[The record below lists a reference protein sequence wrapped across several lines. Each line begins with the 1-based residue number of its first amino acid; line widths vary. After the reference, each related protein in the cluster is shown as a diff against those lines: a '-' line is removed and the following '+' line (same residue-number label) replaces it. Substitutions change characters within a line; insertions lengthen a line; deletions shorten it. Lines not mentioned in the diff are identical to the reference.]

1 MSLKKPAIVVLS
13 ALGLAVATA
22 ATGWGNAAASA
33 IQAVVISNGPANP
46 VPVRATGLVPVHE
59 EGTANVNVTNAP
71 LPVSIVNKSLRM
83 SLPLVDETQTGQL
96 EAAPGANAVQS
107 FGHVLYT
114 AGVNFNTSKTPA
126 TVSLLNGDTVTFT
139 EDLAPESNYF
149 LPFTALLQVTG
160 VRLDCDP
167 SGATD
172 CRARFN
178 IMGMVSPG

>member
-1 MSLKKPAIVVLS
+1 MTAMLTLIPSCA
-13 ALGLAVATA
+13 AVASS

-33 IQAVVISNGPANP
+33 VQAVVISNGPANP

-59 EGTANVNVTNAP
+59 QGTANVNVTNSP
-71 LPVSIVNKSLRM
+71 LPVSVVNKSLRM

-96 EAAPGANAVQS
+96 EAAPGANAVQN

-114 AGVNFNTSKTPA
+114 AGVNFNTTKTPA

-167 SGATD
+167 SGAMD
-172 CRARFN
+172 CLARFN
-178 IMGMVSPG
+178 IMGMVSQG